1 MPPYSTAL
9 QQKTSINWCFSS
21 SPNRKIVCNQTT
33 SHALSINFLF
43 VWRMCCTSADR
54 TIRVLISI
62 FKHKRHESRALYPIS
77 GPSESG
83 GNSPYLRI
91 LAELEAKTATCQ
103 LWFDAIRKD
112 SRLESKFTSWSWRKL
127 DKILH
132 WMKVDFSE
140 DVDQVHVIASI
151 VSSNE
156 TWQQL
161 KN

>member
-1 MPPYSTAL
+1 MSEQGEQQWHYSTAL
-9 QQKTSINWCFSS
+9 QQKKTSLNWCFSS

-43 VWRMCCTSADR
+43 VWRMWSTSADR

-103 LWFDAIRKD
+103 LWFDAIRND
-112 SRLESKFTSWSWRKL
+112 YVMQVHSMYIGCWTTTMWRSSKEKL
-127 DKILH
+127 KILQNRV
-132 WMKVDFSE
+132 KV
-140 DVDQVHVIASI
+140 VT
-151 VSSNE
+151 NG
-156 TWQQL
+156 
-161 KN
+161 